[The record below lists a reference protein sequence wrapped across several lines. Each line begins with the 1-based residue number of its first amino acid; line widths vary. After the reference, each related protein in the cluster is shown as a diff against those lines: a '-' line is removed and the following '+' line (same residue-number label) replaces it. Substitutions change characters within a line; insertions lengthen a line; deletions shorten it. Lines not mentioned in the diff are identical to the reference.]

1 MVNKLIVSTFL
12 AMLFFASCVSK
23 KEYNDLNSKKTKLE
37 SDLAKT
43 KKTLHKKEKE
53 LLELEKAN
61 QQLLGDVEDWKKK
74 FKRLQADTTDLNEA
88 YRKLK
93 NEYANVSRMSSAKA
107 QQLLEEGEKIKS
119 LQKELDAKTKK
130 MNEQQLALDKQEK
143 NQKELAEQLADREAR
158 VRELQRRIAEKDS
171 VLNALQNKLTQA
183 LLGFKDS
190 GLTVEMK
197 DGKVYVSLDNKLLFA
212 SGKHTVDVKGKQALK
227 ELALVLKEQADI
239 LIMVEGHTDDVPLK
253 GQQQIKDNWDL
264 SVMRATSVVKELT
277 VNGVDS
283 KHVIAAGRGEYI
295 PKMEGKTTEARAK
308 NRRIEII
315 ISPKLDEL
323 YDLVNQKQ

>member
-1 MVNKLIVSTFL
+1 
-12 AMLFFASCVSK
+12 
-23 KEYNDLNSKKTKLE
+23 
-37 SDLAKT
+37 
-43 KKTLHKKEKE
+43 
-53 LLELEKAN
+53 
-61 QQLLGDVEDWKKK
+61 
-74 FKRLQADTTDLNEA
+74 
-88 YRKLK
+88 
-93 NEYANVSRMSSAKA
+93 MSSAKA
-107 QQLLEEGEKIKS
+107 QQLLEEGEKIKQ

-130 MNEQQLALDKQEK
+130 MNEQQLALDQQEK

-158 VRELQRRIAEKDS
+158 VKELQRRIAEKDS

-239 LIMVEGHTDDVPLK
+239 LIMVEGHTDDVPLN

-295 PKMEGKTTEARAK
+295 PKMEGKTKEARAK

-315 ISPKLDEL
+315 ISPRLDEL
-323 YDLVNQKQ
+323 YELVNQKQ